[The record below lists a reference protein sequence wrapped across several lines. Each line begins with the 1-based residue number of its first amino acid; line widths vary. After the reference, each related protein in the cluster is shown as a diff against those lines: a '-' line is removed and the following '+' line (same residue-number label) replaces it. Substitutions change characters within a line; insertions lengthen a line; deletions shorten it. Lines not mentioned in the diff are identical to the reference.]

1 MLNLVFRHSVFALG
15 YQSSVILKFLL
26 MDKLVHCY
34 LHGTKAHARWFRSVS
49 FSALAAFD
57 LGRTPSLPTGSARNS
72 LHGLMI
78 VSDDG
83 MLAAEAER
91 AMIFHI
97 DGVRRFAFFRRE
109 DHLDCS
115 NELITG

>member
-1 MLNLVFRHSVFALG
+1 
-15 YQSSVILKFLL
+15 
-26 MDKLVHCY
+26 
-34 LHGTKAHARWFRSVS
+34 
-49 FSALAAFD
+49 
-57 LGRTPSLPTGSARNS
+57 
-72 LHGLMI
+72 MI

-91 AMIFHI
+91 AMTFHI

-115 NELITG
+115 NELITGRSTLSPTANFASMGNPPIRRLGALGCSQCVRSAIDVINIFTNAA

>member
-1 MLNLVFRHSVFALG
+1 VLNLVFRHSVFALG

-57 LGRTPSLPTGSARNS
+57 LGCTPSLLTGSARNS
-72 LHGLMI
+72 RHGLMI

-91 AMIFHI
+91 AMTFHI
-97 DGVRRFAFFRRE
+97 DGVRRFAFLGRVDR
-109 DHLDCS
+109 LDGS
-115 NELITG
+115 NKAIAG

>member
-1 MLNLVFRHSVFALG
+1 
-15 YQSSVILKFLL
+15 
-26 MDKLVHCY
+26 
-34 LHGTKAHARWFRSVS
+34 
-49 FSALAAFD
+49 
-57 LGRTPSLPTGSARNS
+57 
-72 LHGLMI
+72 MI

-109 DHLDCS
+109 DRLDCA
-115 NELITG
+115 NEFIAG

>member
-1 MLNLVFRHSVFALG
+1 VLNLVLRHGVFALG

-26 MDKLVHCY
+26 MNKLVHCD

-49 FSALAAFD
+49 FSALAAFNF
-57 LGRTPSLPTGSARNS
+57 GRTTSVLTGSARNS
-72 LHGLMI
+72 RHGLMI

-91 AMIFHI
+91 AMTLHI
-97 DGVRRFAFFRRE
+97 DGVRRFAFLGRE
-109 DHLDCS
+109 DRLDRS
-115 NELITG
+115 NELIAG

>member
-1 MLNLVFRHSVFALG
+1 
-15 YQSSVILKFLL
+15 
-26 MDKLVHCY
+26 
-34 LHGTKAHARWFRSVS
+34 
-49 FSALAAFD
+49 
-57 LGRTPSLPTGSARNS
+57 
-72 LHGLMI
+72 MI

-109 DHLDCS
+109 DRALTVPTNLSPGERSTLSPTANFASMGNLPSEAGRIGCS
-115 NELITG
+115 QCVRSAIDVIMIFTNAA

>member
-1 MLNLVFRHSVFALG
+1 VLNLVFRHSVFALG

-26 MDKLVHCY
+26 MDELVHCD
-34 LHGTKAHARWFRSVS
+34 LHGTKAHARRFRSVS

-57 LGRTPSLPTGSARNS
+57 LARTPSLLTGSARNS
-72 LHGLMI
+72 RHGLII

-91 AMIFHI
+91 AMTFYVN
-97 DGVRRFAFFRRE
+97 GVARFTFFRRE
-109 DHLDCS
+109 DRLDCS
-115 NELITG
+115 NVLIAG

>member
-1 MLNLVFRHSVFALG
+1 
-15 YQSSVILKFLL
+15 

-34 LHGTKAHARWFRSVS
+34 LHGKKRMRAGFAAFS

-57 LGRTPSLPTGSARNS
+57 LGCTPSLLTGSARNS
-72 LHGLMI
+72 RHGLMI

-97 DGVRRFAFFRRE
+97 DGVRRFA
-109 DHLDCS
+109 
-115 NELITG
+115 